1 MRFVAR
7 GGKLKVKVKRF
18 FFYFFGGGFN
28 EISSSCVRFE
38 CNVLLCGLCVDGMI
52 LRSVFFLN
60 DPLYSV
66 RYSVPGRRKVGF
78 QRLQL
83 SNYRDNY
90 ETIGRRCA
98 ERDPLIGIHCSR
110 SLLEMPMKCVS
121 IRGSLWV
128 GPPCSSVISPF
139 TTTSDCVTR
148 FRTNFPTGVNRG
160 NESFKLLMKCVN
172 GSVKEQRLCSWKMKL
187 MVATVLHKSKKIF
200 VIQFEKYSRQA
211 MAPLFLYQIYLSFQ
225 LSSNFLKNSISD
237 PLYVKIITNCV

>member
-1 MRFVAR
+1 MHAKNVHASQVDSSAKKKKKNFILLSRFTSFLSLSFLFSMRFVAR

-121 IRGSLWV
+121 IRGSL
-128 GPPCSSVISPF
+128 
-139 TTTSDCVTR
+139 
-148 FRTNFPTGVNRG
+148 
-160 NESFKLLMKCVN
+160 
-172 GSVKEQRLCSWKMKL
+172 
-187 MVATVLHKSKKIF
+187 
-200 VIQFEKYSRQA
+200 
-211 MAPLFLYQIYLSFQ
+211 
-225 LSSNFLKNSISD
+225 
-237 PLYVKIITNCV
+237 